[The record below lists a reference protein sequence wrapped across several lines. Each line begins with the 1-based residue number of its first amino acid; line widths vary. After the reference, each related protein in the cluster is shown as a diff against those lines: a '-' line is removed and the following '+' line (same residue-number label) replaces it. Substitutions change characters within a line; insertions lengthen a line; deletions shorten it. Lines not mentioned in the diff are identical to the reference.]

1 MNTFLNQMTEDTN
14 VIYTE
19 NGAKAYKSTRSALLD
34 LFAFGAAYRKRS
46 DEDAILLFKNAFEED
61 KELALKCLFYI
72 ADIRGGQGERR
83 FFRVCFKWLCNE
95 HPEVAKRNLKYI
107 PEYRRWDDLIY
118 ATEGTPLEEE
128 AFYIIRHQL
137 ALDIQCKTPSL
148 LAKWMPSINTSNLET
163 KRLGRKI
170 AKYLYMTEKE
180 YRKTLSVLRERIKVL
195 EKLMSANRWDEISFE
210 KITRLNHF
218 FVLFLNH
225 MDMTGER
232 PMMENDVKQEKNK
245 VDEVLRWVTFQL
257 EKEVYGVNVM
267 QVQEVLR
274 YTEIAPVP
282 GAPDY
287 VLGIINLRGNVVTI
301 IDTRMRFGL
310 SPAEITD
317 NTRIII
323 IEVDK
328 QVVGIL
334 VDRVSEVVDLYQ
346 HEIDP
351 APNVGI
357 DANSKFIKG
366 VCYRNDCLMILI
378 DLEKLL
384 TDDEWQEINNFN

>member
-1 MNTFLNQMTEDTN
+1 
-14 VIYTE
+14 
-19 NGAKAYKSTRSALLD
+19 
-34 LFAFGAAYRKRS
+34 
-46 DEDAILLFKNAFEED
+46 
-61 KELALKCLFYI
+61 
-72 ADIRGGQGERR
+72 
-83 FFRVCFKWLCNE
+83 
-95 HPEVAKRNLKYI
+95 
-107 PEYRRWDDLIY
+107 
-118 ATEGTPLEEE
+118 
-128 AFYIIRHQL
+128 
-137 ALDIQCKTPSL
+137 
-148 LAKWMPSINTSNLET
+148 
-163 KRLGRKI
+163 
-170 AKYLYMTEKE
+170 
-180 YRKTLSVLRERIKVL
+180 
-195 EKLMSANRWDEISFE
+195 
-210 KITRLNHF
+210 
-218 FVLFLNH
+218 

-245 VDEVLRWVTFQL
+245 VDVVLRWVTFQL